1 MAVILILLQ
10 DLSIFIENTWE
21 YIKEFDESFETFHF
35 LFNFQSI
42 NIHKI
47 YVYCVDFL
55 RDIFR
60 RYGGLIIIIVKTD
73 KRVSFDFV
81 ESSGK

>member
-1 MAVILILLQ
+1 MAVVLILLQ

-21 YIKEFDESFETFHF
+21 YIKEFDELIIRNIP
-35 LFNFQSI
+35 LFIQFSEYQYTQN
-42 NIHKI
+42 
-47 YVYCVDFL
+47 
-55 RDIFR
+55 
-60 RYGGLIIIIVKTD
+60 IIIIVKTD